1 MSSNYFNIELVIS
14 NIAPIAEFVIEEQGC
29 EELFFRGFVD
39 HLEMGLKGY
48 LVSGSQINADDL
60 LMEVEGIAEYCG
72 MSGVGVR
79 GLHLF
84 RRFVQELRIVLLE
97 NVEHGGSI

>member
-1 MSSNYFNIELVIS
+1 MSSNYFNIEMILGNLGPIS
-14 NIAPIAEFVIEEQGC
+14 DYVMEEAGFD
-29 EELFFRGFVD
+29 EGFFRGFVD